1 MGDEFQWNCFIRVY
15 AEVILGKR
23 EKNILYKLAPLW
35 GCRMPFPYHLDKDPK
50 PVMDDSRLPKGG
62 HHNGKDIN
70 ILVVGLKGVGKS
82 GRFSN
87 FF

>member
-1 MGDEFQWNCFIRVY
+1 
-15 AEVILGKR
+15 
-23 EKNILYKLAPLW
+23 
-35 GCRMPFPYHLDKDPK
+35 MPFPYHLDKDPK

-82 GRFSN
+82 GRFIN
-87 FF
+87 FFSL

>member
-1 MGDEFQWNCFIRVY
+1 
-15 AEVILGKR
+15 
-23 EKNILYKLAPLW
+23 
-35 GCRMPFPYHLDKDPK
+35 MPFSYHLDKDPK

-87 FF
+87 FFSFIEMSRSNHGLRMVRYMV